1 MDGKLRIQTA
11 QNVALAVAPAGL
23 GERILAWVADS
34 ALWVGYSL
42 FMVEILEAA
51 GADTQWLY
59 LLIVFLPVLLY
70 HLLFEVFFDGQT
82 PGKRLVKV
90 RVARL
95 DGAQPTLGQYLL
107 RWLLRFVDV
116 TATSGT
122 VAVVAVGVTE
132 RSQRL
137 GDLAAG
143 TTVIRQRRRVRLD
156 EVLYPPA
163 PPGYEP
169 EVPEAEALADA
180 DVRTLRAVLVRLRL
194 SKRDRR
200 SLALADRAKQ
210 AVEAKLGLPPSPLPA
225 PEFLETVVRD
235 HTALLDRYG
244 V

>member
-1 MDGKLRIQTA
+1 MDDRLQIQTA
-11 QNVALAVAPAGL
+11 QNVALAVPAAGL
-23 GERILAWVADS
+23 GERILAWIADT
-34 ALWVGYSL
+34 ALWVGYAL
-42 FMVEILEAA
+42 LVVWLLAEA
-51 GADTQWLY
+51 GADAAWLLV
-59 LLIVFLPVLLY
+59 LLVAVPVLLY

-82 PGKRLVKV
+82 PGKRLLKV

-95 DGAQPTLGQYLL
+95 DGAQPTLGQYVL

-122 VAVVAVGVTE
+122 VAVVAVGVTR

-143 TTVIRQRRRVRLD
+143 TTVIRQRRRVRLS
-156 EVLYPPA
+156 EVLYPTA
-163 PPGYEP
+163 PPGYAP
-169 EVPEAEALADA
+169 VVPQAEALSDA

-200 SLALADRAKQ
+200 SSALADRAKE
-210 AVEAKLGLPPSPLPA
+210 AVEAKLGLPPSPLSA

-235 HTALLDRYG
+235 HTVLVDRYAA
-244 V
+244 

>member
-1 MDGKLRIQTA
+1 MDDRLQIQTA

-23 GERILAWVADS
+23 GERALAWAADS
-34 ALWVGYSL
+34 ALWVGYAL
-42 FMVEILEAA
+42 LGLTALEAA
-51 GADTQWLY
+51 GADAEWLFV
-59 LLIVFLPVLLY
+59 LVVVVPVLLY

-82 PGKRLVKV
+82 PGKRLLKI

-116 TATSGT
+116 TASSGT
-122 VAVVAVGVTE
+122 VAVVAVGVTR

-143 TTVIRQRRRVRLD
+143 TTVIRQRRRVRLA
-156 EVLYPPA
+156 EVLYPEPPA
-163 PPGYEP
+163 GYVP
-169 EVPEAEALADA
+169 AVPEAEALSDA

-194 SKRDRR
+194 SHRDRR
-200 SLALADRAKQ
+200 SADLAERAKG
-210 AVEAKLGLPPSPLPA
+210 AVEAKLGLDPSPLAA

-235 HTALLDRYG
+235 HTALHDRYG

>member
-1 MDGKLRIQTA
+1 MDDRLQIQTA
-11 QNVALAVAPAGL
+11 QNVALAVPAAGL
-23 GERILAWVADS
+23 GERILAWIADT
-34 ALWVGYSL
+34 ALWVGYGLLVVWALS
-42 FMVEILEAA
+42 EA
-51 GADTQWLY
+51 GADAEWLF
-59 LLIVFLPVLLY
+59 IVLVFVPVLLY

-82 PGKRLVKV
+82 PGKRLLKV

-116 TATSGT
+116 TVTSGT
-122 VAVVAVGVTE
+122 VAVVAVGVTR

-156 EVLYPPA
+156 EVLYPAA
-163 PPGYEP
+163 PPGYTP
-169 EVPEAEALADA
+169 IVPEAEALSDA

-200 SLALADRAKQ
+200 SQALADRAKE
-210 AVEAKLGLPPSPLPA
+210 AVEAKLGLPPSPLDAPA
-225 PEFLETVVRD
+225 FLETVVRD
-235 HTALLDRYG
+235 HTMLLDRYG
-244 V
+244 A

>member
-1 MDGKLRIQTA
+1 MDDRLQIQTA

-23 GERILAWVADS
+23 GERVLAWLADT
-34 ALWVGYSL
+34 ALWVGYVL
-42 FMVEILEAA
+42 LVAALLEEGGVE
-51 GADTQWLY
+51 TVTLY
-59 LLIVFLPVLLY
+59 VLLVFAPVLLY

-82 PGKRLVKV
+82 PGKRLLKV

-95 DGAQPTLGQYLL
+95 DGAQPTLGQFLV

-116 TATSGT
+116 TASSGT
-122 VAVVAVGVTE
+122 VAVVAVGVTR

-143 TTVIRQRRRVRLD
+143 TTVIRQRRRVRLA
-156 EVLYPPA
+156 EVLYPEP
-163 PPGYEP
+163 PPGY
-169 EVPEAEALADA
+169 VPAFPQAEALSDA
-180 DVRTLRAVLVRLRL
+180 DVRTLRAVLVRLRIA
-194 SKRDRR
+194 KRDRR
-200 SLALADRAKQ
+200 STALAERAKE
-210 AVEAKLGLPPSPLPA
+210 AVEAKLGLGPSPLAA